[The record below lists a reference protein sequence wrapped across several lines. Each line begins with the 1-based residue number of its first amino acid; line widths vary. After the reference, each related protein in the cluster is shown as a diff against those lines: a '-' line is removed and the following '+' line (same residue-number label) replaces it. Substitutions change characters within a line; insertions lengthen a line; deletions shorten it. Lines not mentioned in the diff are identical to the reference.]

1 MISQQAFDK
10 AIGLIQAAE
19 SALVVSHIR
28 PDGDASGSM
37 RAICEVLRQLGKKGH
52 PLYLSP
58 IASWYHFLF
67 DTPVP
72 VYANDIRP
80 KQLDELEIDL
90 VIIVDTNSRI
100 QLPGICKWLDA
111 YEGKTLVIDH
121 HVTSDHLGDV
131 ELVDTSAAAAG
142 EIVYRLVKYAKWPI
156 TEAMANALF
165 VAYATD
171 SGWFRFGNADARLF
185 RTAAGLIE
193 AGAVPSE
200 IYRKL
205 FQNYT
210 PARLALM
217 VRMLERLELH
227 FDGKLAIQHILRKD
241 FDELGAAGSDTEN
254 LIDECQRI
262 GSVDMAVLLVELGE
276 NPDRNQSGFR
286 CSLRSKGRVDVGKIA
301 AKHGGGGHKVAA
313 GVNLKGDLESVRKL
327 ILEEAGSQLLD

>member
-1 MISQQAFDK
+1 MTANKMLDK
-10 AIGLIQAAE
+10 AIGLIQEAQNV
-19 SALVVSHIR
+19 LVVSHIR

-37 RAICEVLRQLGKKGH
+37 KAICEVCRQLGKKSW
-52 PLYLSP
+52 PVYLSP
-58 IASWYHFLF
+58 IASWYEFLF
-67 DTPVP
+67 DEPVP
-72 VYANDIRP
+72 VYGNDIGP
-80 KQLDELEIDL
+80 EKLDELAIDL
-90 VIIVDTNSRI
+90 VVIVDTNSRI

-131 ELVDTSAAAAG
+131 EVVDTTAAAAG
-142 EIVYRLVKYAKWPI
+142 EIVYSLVKHAKWPI

-171 SGWFRFGNADARLF
+171 SGWFRFGNADERLF

-193 AGAVPSE
+193 AGAVPAE

-210 PARLALM
+210 PARVALM

-227 FDGKLAIQHILRKD
+227 YDGKLAVQHILRKD

-286 CSLRSKGRVDVGKIA
+286 CSLRSKGKVDVGSIA
-301 AKHGGGGHKVAA
+301 ARHGGGGHKVAA
-313 GVNLKGDLESVRKL
+313 GVNLKGDLESIRKL
-327 ILEEAGSQLLD
+327 ILEEAKAQLLD